1 MKPDVKRRIFFAIGM
16 LVSVLPVLTATLLY
30 FPLWQQKGAHA
41 VVCGFSLLLLLVSAL
56 PLWRFIKHALSSAAV
71 WGIWLTIFII
81 FALLSAIADE
91 MQVISFVGFIS
102 NAIGAIFFK
111 LSAKE
116 KTER

>member
-1 MKPDVKRRIFFAIGM
+1 MNRFVLNETSYHGYGAI
-16 LVSVLPVLTATLLY
+16 
-30 FPLWQQKGAHA
+30 
-41 VVCGFSLLLLLVSAL
+41 
-56 PLWRFIKHALSSAAV
+56 
-71 WGIWLTIFII
+71 
-81 FALLSAIADE
+81 SAIADE